1 LNKTGKILAILIPIV
16 ALISIVGA
24 TTMTDANNTTL
35 KETNKTTLANST
47 DESQDIKNT
56 TSESGSTS
64 EATPQSQEATSNTQK
79 STSQSQ
85 PTEQSK
91 QMIYQKPEKLP
102 SSVVYRH
109 DPDHPIIAPN

>member
-1 LNKTGKILAILIPIV
+1 MNKTGKILAILIPIV

-35 KETNKTTLANST
+35 NETNKTTLANST
-47 DESQDIKNT
+47 GESQDTKNA

-64 EATPQSQEATSNTQK
+64 EATPQSQEATSNTQE

-91 QMIYQKPEKLP
+91 QMMYQEPEKLP

-109 DPDHPIIAPN
+109 DPDHPIIAPG